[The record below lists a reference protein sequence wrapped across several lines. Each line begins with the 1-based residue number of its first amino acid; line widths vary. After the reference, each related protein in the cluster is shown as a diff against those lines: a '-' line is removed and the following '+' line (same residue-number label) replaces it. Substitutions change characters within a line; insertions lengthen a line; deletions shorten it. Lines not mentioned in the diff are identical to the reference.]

1 MNRMLCALA
10 FGAILLASPAAL
22 ADQAVSVGGAMA
34 LLNKPATP
42 SASLILIPGG
52 DGHLGVNVDGSFSGL
67 RDNQLVRTRKAYLA
81 HGLATLTIDSGVN
94 VAEAVAYM
102 RKVARPVVV
111 AGTSRGTLRVPSALA
126 GKPDGIVLT
135 AGFLDQV
142 KSAIGSPG
150 SLPRTLIVHHRQDGC
165 RSTPP
170 SAVEPFRAWGGS
182 RVRVAWMEGGLSSGD
197 PCKARAHHGFNGLDR
212 LVVSTVA
219 QFAVSAR

>member
-1 MNRMLCALA
+1 MTSSAVASSVGGIVTPKCAHATLSDAKMAHCMCACDVWGGTFMNRMLCALA
-10 FGAILLASPAAL
+10 FGAILLASPAAW

-34 LLNKPATP
+34 LLN
-42 SASLILIPGG
+42 
-52 DGHLGVNVDGSFSGL
+52 
-67 RDNQLVRTRKAYLA
+67 
-81 HGLATLTIDSGVN
+81 
-94 VAEAVAYM
+94 VAYM

-150 SLPRTLIVHHRQDGC
+150 SLARTLIVHHRQDGC

-197 PCKARAHHGFNGLDR
+197 PCKARADHGFNG